1 MTVQF
6 PPRLNLARLPTP
18 LQPLDR
24 LSEIYSGPRIW
35 VKRDDLTDCSMSG
48 NKIRKLEF
56 CLAQAIEQ
64 GCDTIITVGGVQS
77 NHCRTTA
84 LLCAQLG
91 LKCHLVLRGESASI
105 PDGNLLLDLLAGAE
119 IAYYPN
125 HEYQARE
132 VEILTQWKLHYED
145 QGACV
150 YTIPVGASDGIGLW
164 GYINAA
170 LELASDFEAQSVSPT
185 HIISATGSGGTQGG
199 LTVGNQLFELGAKV
213 IGINVCDDENYFL
226 NKVAEDIADWKS
238 RYTHLQDVKNF
249 QLKDDAINVLDGYVG
264 PGYAR
269 ATSAVFDTIK
279 TVAAKEGLV
288 LDPVYSGKAFHGL
301 IDKIQ
306 AGYFDG
312 SSDIV
317 FVHTGGIFGLFPQRS
332 QISF

>member
-24 LSEIYSGPRIW
+24 LAQTINGPRIW
-35 VKRDDLTDCSMSG
+35 LKRDDLTDCTMSG

-56 CLAQAIEQ
+56 SLAEAKAK
-64 GCDTIITVGGVQS
+64 GCDTVITVGGVQS

-91 LKCHLVLRGESASI
+91 LKCHLVLRGESAKI

-132 VEILTQWKLHYED
+132 TEILSQWREHYEQ
-145 QGACV
+145 QGASV
-150 YTIPVGASDGIGLW
+150 YTIPVGASDGVGLW

-170 LELASDFEAQSVSPT
+170 QELRNDFSEHQINPS

-199 LTVGNQLFELGAKV
+199 LTVGNQLFGMGAEV
-213 IGINVCDDENYFL
+213 IGINVCDDEDYFL
-226 NKVAEDIADWKS
+226 SKVAEDIADWKARFGHIQAVNDFELES
-238 RYTHLQDVKNF
+238 NGIKV
-249 QLKDDAINVLDGYVG
+249 IDGYVG
-264 PGYAR
+264 PGYAK
-269 ATSAVFDTIK
+269 ATTAVFDTIK
-279 TVAAKEGLV
+279 LLAAKEGVV
-288 LDPVYSGKAFHGL
+288 LDPVYSGKAFYGL
-301 IDKIQ
+301 LDKIEQ
-306 AGYFDG
+306 GYFKGCD
-312 SSDIV
+312 DIV
-317 FVHTGGIFGLFPQRS
+317 FVHTGGVFGLFPQRA
-332 QISF
+332 QIKF